1 MATICGQNIL
11 YMLLLICL
19 IKIFL
24 KNDRHLINQNVIIIF
39 IVFIVIFINK
49 PINFKTTFIKINEDN
64 DDHNEDDEQILVN

>member
-1 MATICGQNIL
+1 
-11 YMLLLICL
+11 MLLLICL